1 MFSESAALNAY
12 RTGFRGRSIM
22 AALLMAQT
30 ISIGNSMGELIAPT
44 PTWRTESK
52 PRKGGVYIR
61 PKAVGK
67 MRAKRKVRAKMRQV
81 SRRK

>member
-1 MFSESAALNAY
+1 MFSESSALNAY
-12 RTGFRGRSIM
+12 RTGFRGRNMM

-30 ISIGNSMGELIAPT
+30 ISIGNVMGGLLAPT

-52 PRKGGVYIR
+52 PRKGGVYRR
-61 PKAVGK
+61 PKNIN
-67 MRAKRKVRAKMRQV
+67 AKRATRKIKKKMRQV

>member
-1 MFSESAALNAY
+1 
-12 RTGFRGRSIM
+12 M
-22 AALLMAQT
+22 AALMLAQT
-30 ISIGNSMGELIAPT
+30 LSVGAAMGELLKPA

-61 PKAVGK
+61 PKTVGK
-67 MRAKRKVRAKMRQV
+67 KRAKRKVRAKMRQV